1 MARLQAL
8 TLLVT
13 VLSASAFK
21 PFGWTEKAR
30 TSPARAGV
38 DYLES
43 MSSAAP
49 AKTMPGDY
57 LSGMRSA
64 APAVQPAKTMP
75 GDYLSAVHSAVPIQ
89 TTPAAAAERMPER

>member
-21 PFGWTEKAR
+21 PFGWTSK
-30 TSPARAGV
+30 PRAEPV
-38 DYLES
+38 RAANYLES

-49 AKTMPGDY
+49 AK
-57 LSGMRSA
+57 A
-64 APAVQPAKTMP
+64 
-75 GDYLSAVHSAVPIQ
+75 
-89 TTPAAAAERMPER
+89 